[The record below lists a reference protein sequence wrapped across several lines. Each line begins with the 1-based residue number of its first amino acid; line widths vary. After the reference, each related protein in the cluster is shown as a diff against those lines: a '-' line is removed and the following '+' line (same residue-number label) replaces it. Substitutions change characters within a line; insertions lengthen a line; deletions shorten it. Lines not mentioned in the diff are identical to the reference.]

1 MVAQGTGSDLI
12 LPGTSKD
19 DLLILLG
26 FLYTGFTSIQS
37 SSLTDVLELAR
48 SLGISS
54 LVDAIEE
61 TLEELDTPPGPN
73 LRVETPPSGP
83 NRMAETPPHGPNRA
97 PPKRAYSS
105 DLDSPVDMRLESD
118 EPTHPKQNKLAVL
131 LLQSILTQLPLTTQ
145 QQNPRDKEQN
155 SDIWGLF
162 GLNTGGLAGL
172 GANSNLANLLSAAA
186 KLKQVADKAM
196 EGPSLEKNGE
206 ESRKL
211 AFHEPRPCPIC
222 RRMYRDAATL
232 RTHTAIMHSLGKEP
246 FKCSCGV
253 DFVTK
258 YEMYQHKKTGHPPV
272 GVDNTTD
279 KSVNLQLMP
288 TSQPTL

>member
-1 MVAQGTGSDLI
+1 M
-12 LPGTSKD
+12 
-19 DLLILLG
+19 
-26 FLYTGFTSIQS
+26 
-37 SSLTDVLELAR
+37 TDVLELAR

-73 LRVETPPSGP
+73 LMVETPPSGP

-97 PPKRAYSS
+97 PPKRAYPS

-118 EPTHPKQNKLAVL
+118 EPTHPKQNKLAVP

-196 EGPSLEKNGE
+196 G
-206 ESRKL
+206 
-211 AFHEPRPCPIC
+211 A
-222 RRMYRDAATL
+222 
-232 RTHTAIMHSLGKEP
+232 
-246 FKCSCGV
+246 
-253 DFVTK
+253 
-258 YEMYQHKKTGHPPV
+258 
-272 GVDNTTD
+272 
-279 KSVNLQLMP
+279 
-288 TSQPTL
+288 